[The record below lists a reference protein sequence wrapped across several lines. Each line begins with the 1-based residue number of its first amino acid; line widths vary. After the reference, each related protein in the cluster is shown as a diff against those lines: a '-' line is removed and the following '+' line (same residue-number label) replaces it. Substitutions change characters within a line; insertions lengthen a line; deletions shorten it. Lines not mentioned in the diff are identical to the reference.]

1 MARPTLQR
9 PRAKRP
15 DNARPRSGQFSA
27 SPVLGLRLPMWRSKL
42 VVFLMFAAFLA
53 LAARAL
59 WIQGPGNQ
67 FYEAEGKK
75 RFQRTL
81 ELPATRGKILD
92 RNGLVLATSL
102 PVKAIWA
109 VPEDVPSQL
118 DAGKLRQLAR
128 LLEMSE
134 KDLRKKL
141 SEDKSFVYL
150 KRQVLPEA
158 AEKIKALKIDGVHQ
172 SGEYKRFYPEGEAM
186 AHIVGFTNVEDRG
199 QEGMELARESVLA
212 GKPGARQVIKD
223 RLGRVVEDIGVLKS
237 PRDGE
242 DLHLSIDARI
252 QYLAFNEVKAAVE
265 RHKAKA
271 ASAVVLDA
279 QTGEVLALANWPT
292 YNPNDRKRL
301 SGEQLR
307 NRVLTDTFEPGSMM
321 KPITV
326 ALALQLN
333 RVKPETV
340 VQTTG
345 RFQFEGATI
354 SDTHN
359 YGPLT
364 VGGVIQKSSNI
375 GTIKIAMLMKP
386 QEMWD
391 MFTSIGLGQAPKI
404 GFPGAVAGR
413 VRPYKSWR
421 PIEQATMS
429 YGYGLS
435 VSLVQMAQAYTMF
448 AHDGEVI
455 PITMFRQE
463 GPATG
468 ERVISPKVAREVR
481 GMLEMV
487 TNPGGTAT
495 QAQVMGYR
503 VGGKTGTA
511 YKHVGR
517 GYDRSKYRASF
528 IGLAPMSNPRV
539 IVAVSVDEP
548 TAGSHYGG
556 AVAGP
561 AFAAITG
568 GTLRALNVQPDSPIR
583 QLVVTESVPEALPQT
598 PLEGMGDSADD
609 EPARGNR
616 ADGRRTGSHR

>member
-1 MARPTLQR
+1 MSMARPNPPGRNHGGT
-9 PRAKRP
+9 PS
-15 DNARPRSGQFSA
+15 RPRSGQFSA

-42 VVFLMFAAFLA
+42 VVFLMFAAFVALA
-53 LAARAL
+53 LRAA

-109 VPEDVPSQL
+109 VPEDVPDQVEL
-118 DAGKLRQLAR
+118 AKIRQLAK
-128 LLEMSE
+128 LLGMSE
-134 KDLRKKL
+134 KDLGKKL
-141 SEDKSFVYL
+141 SEDKGFVYL
-150 KRQVLPEA
+150 KRQVLPDVA
-158 AEKIKALKIDGVHQ
+158 DKIAALKIEGIHQ
-172 SGEYKRFYPEGEAM
+172 TREYKRFYPEGEAM

-199 QEGMELARESVLA
+199 QEGVELARETGLA
-212 GKPGARQVIKD
+212 GRPGARQVIKD
-223 RLGRVVEDIGVLKS
+223 RLGRVVEDIGILKT

-242 DLHLSIDARI
+242 DIQLSIDAKI
-252 QYLAFNEVKAAVE
+252 QYLAYNELKAVVDK
-265 RHKAKA
+265 HKAKA

-292 YNPNDRKRL
+292 YNPNDRTRL

-326 ALALQLN
+326 GLALQLK
-333 RVKPETV
+333 RVTPSTV
-340 VQTTG
+340 ITTTG
-345 RFQFEGATI
+345 KYQFEGATI
-354 SDTHN
+354 TDTHN
-359 YGPLT
+359 YGALT
-364 VGGVIQKSSNI
+364 VTGVIQKSSNI
-375 GTIKIAMLMKP
+375 GTTKIAMMMKP

-391 MFTSIGLGQAPKI
+391 MYTSIGLGQAPKI

-413 VRPYKSWR
+413 VRPFKSWR

-435 VSLVQMAQAYTMF
+435 VSLFQMAHAYTIF
-448 AHDGEVI
+448 AHDGELI
-455 PITMFRQE
+455 PVTMFRTN

-468 ERVISPKVAREVR
+468 ERILSPQVARDVR
-481 GMLEMV
+481 AMMETV
-487 TNPGGTAT
+487 TAPGGTAPE
-495 QAQVMGYR
+495 AQVMGYR

-511 YKHVGR
+511 YKHEGR
-517 GYDRSKYRASF
+517 GYNRSKYRASF
-528 IGLAPMSNPRV
+528 IGLAPMSNPRI
-539 IVAVSVDEP
+539 IVAISVDEP

-556 AVAGP
+556 LVAGP

-583 QLVVTESVPEALPQT
+583 QLVVSDKVPESEPW
-598 PLEGMGDSADD
+598 SA
-609 EPARGNR
+609 
-616 ADGRRTGSHR
+616 TQ

>member
-1 MARPTLQR
+1 MSMARPNP
-9 PRAKRP
+9 PRRDRNGTAS
-15 DNARPRSGQFSA
+15 RPRSGQFAA

-42 VVFLMFAAFLA
+42 VVFLMFAAFVA
-53 LAARAL
+53 LAVRAA

-109 VPEDVPSQL
+109 VPEDVPNQVE
-118 DAGKLRQLAR
+118 AAKIRQLAR
-128 LLEMSE
+128 LLGMSE
-134 KDLRKKL
+134 KELGKKL
-141 SEDKSFVYL
+141 SEDKGFVYL
-150 KRQVLPEA
+150 KRQVLPDVA
-158 AEKIKALKIDGVHQ
+158 DKIAALKIDGIHQ
-172 SGEYKRFYPEGEAM
+172 TREYKRFYPEGEAM

-199 QEGMELARESVLA
+199 QEGVELARESGLA
-212 GKPGARQVIKD
+212 GRAGARQVIKD
-223 RLGRVVEDIGVLKS
+223 RLGRVVEDIGVLKT

-242 DLHLSIDARI
+242 DIQLSIDAKI
-252 QYLAFNEVKAAVE
+252 QYLAYNELKAVVDK
-265 RHKAKA
+265 HKAKA

-292 YNPNDRKRL
+292 YNPNDRTRL

-326 ALALQLN
+326 GLALQLK
-333 RVKPETV
+333 RVTPSTV
-340 VQTTG
+340 ITTTG
-345 RFQFEGATI
+345 KYNFEGATI

-359 YGPLT
+359 YGALT
-364 VGGVIQKSSNI
+364 VSGVIQKSSNI
-375 GTIKIAMLMKP
+375 GTTKIAMMMKP

-391 MFTSIGLGQAPKI
+391 MYTSIGLGQAPKI

-435 VSLVQMAQAYTMF
+435 VSLFQMAHAYTIF
-448 AHDGEVI
+448 AHDGELI
-455 PITMFRQE
+455 PVSMFRTG

-468 ERVISPKVAREVR
+468 ERILSPQVARDVR
-481 GMLEMV
+481 AMMETV
-487 TNPGGTAT
+487 TAPGGTAPE
-495 QAQVMGYR
+495 AQVMGYR

-511 YKHVGR
+511 YKHEGR
-517 GYDRSKYRASF
+517 GYNRSKYRASF
-528 IGLAPMSNPRV
+528 IGLAPMSNPRI

-556 AVAGP
+556 LVAGP

-583 QLVVTESVPEALPQT
+583 QLVVSDKVQES
-598 PLEGMGDSADD
+598 
-609 EPARGNR
+609 EPWSS
-616 ADGRRTGSHR
+616 TQ

>member
-1 MARPTLQR
+1 PNP
-9 PRAKRP
+9 PRRDRNGTAS
-15 DNARPRSGQFSA
+15 RPRSGQFAA

-42 VVFLMFAAFLA
+42 VVFLIFAAFAA
-53 LAARAL
+53 LAVRAA

-109 VPEDVPSQL
+109 VPEDVPNQVE
-118 DAGKLRQLAR
+118 AAKIRQLAR
-128 LLEMSE
+128 LLGMSE
-134 KDLRKKL
+134 KELGKKL
-141 SEDKSFVYL
+141 SEDKGFVYL
-150 KRQVLPEA
+150 KRQVLPDVA
-158 AEKIKALKIDGVHQ
+158 DKIAALKIEGIHQ
-172 SGEYKRFYPEGEAM
+172 TREYKRFYPEGEAM

-199 QEGMELARESVLA
+199 QEGVELARESGLA
-212 GKPGARQVIKD
+212 GRAGARQVIKD
-223 RLGRVVEDIGVLKS
+223 RLGRVVEDIGVLKT

-242 DLHLSIDARI
+242 DIQLSIDAKI
-252 QYLAFNEVKAAVE
+252 QYLAYNELKAVVE
-265 RHKAKA
+265 KHKAKA

-292 YNPNDRKRL
+292 YNPNDRTRL

-326 ALALQLN
+326 GLALQLK
-333 RVKPETV
+333 RVSPSTV
-340 VQTTG
+340 IATTG
-345 RFQFEGATI
+345 KYQFEGATI
-354 SDTHN
+354 TDTHN
-359 YGPLT
+359 YGALT
-364 VGGVIQKSSNI
+364 VTGVIQKSSNI
-375 GTIKIAMLMKP
+375 GTTKIAMMMKP

-391 MFTSIGLGQAPKI
+391 MYTSIGLGQAPKI

-435 VSLVQMAQAYTMF
+435 VSLFQMAHAYTIF
-448 AHDGEVI
+448 AHDGELI
-455 PITMFRQE
+455 PVTMFRTN

-468 ERVISPKVAREVR
+468 ERILSPQVARDVR
-481 GMLEMV
+481 AMMETV
-487 TNPGGTAT
+487 TAPGGTAPE
-495 QAQVMGYR
+495 AQVMGYR

-511 YKHVGR
+511 YKHEGR
-517 GYDRSKYRASF
+517 GYNRSKYRASF
-528 IGLAPMSNPRV
+528 IGLAPMSNPRI

-556 AVAGP
+556 LVAGP

-583 QLVVTESVPEALPQT
+583 QLVVSDKVQES
-598 PLEGMGDSADD
+598 
-609 EPARGNR
+609 EPWSS
-616 ADGRRTGSHR
+616 TQ

>member
-1 MARPTLQR
+1 MSMARPNP
-9 PRAKRP
+9 PRRDRNGTAS
-15 DNARPRSGQFSA
+15 RPRSGQFAA

-42 VVFLMFAAFLA
+42 VVFLMFAAFVA
-53 LAARAL
+53 LAVRAA

-109 VPEDVPSQL
+109 VPEDVPNQVE
-118 DAGKLRQLAR
+118 AAKIRQLAR
-128 LLEMSE
+128 LLGMSE
-134 KDLRKKL
+134 KDLGKKL
-141 SEDKSFVYL
+141 SEDKGFVYL
-150 KRQVLPEA
+150 KRQVLPDVA
-158 AEKIKALKIDGVHQ
+158 DKIAALKIEGIHQ
-172 SGEYKRFYPEGEAM
+172 TREYKRFYPEGEAM

-199 QEGMELARESVLA
+199 QEGVELARESGLA
-212 GKPGARQVIKD
+212 GRAGARQVIKD
-223 RLGRVVEDIGVLKS
+223 RLGRVVEDIGVLKT

-242 DLHLSIDARI
+242 DIQLSIDAKI
-252 QYLAFNEVKAAVE
+252 QYLAYNELKAVVDK
-265 RHKAKA
+265 HKAKA

-292 YNPNDRKRL
+292 YNPNDRTRL

-326 ALALQLN
+326 GLALQLK
-333 RVKPETV
+333 RVSPSTV
-340 VQTTG
+340 IATTG
-345 RFQFEGATI
+345 KYQFEGATI
-354 SDTHN
+354 TDTHN
-359 YGPLT
+359 YGALT
-364 VGGVIQKSSNI
+364 VTGVIQKSSNI
-375 GTIKIAMLMKP
+375 GTTKIAMMMKP

-391 MFTSIGLGQAPKI
+391 MYTSIGLGQAPKI

-435 VSLVQMAQAYTMF
+435 VSLFQMAHAYTIF
-448 AHDGEVI
+448 AHDGELI
-455 PITMFRQE
+455 PVTMFRTN

-468 ERVISPKVAREVR
+468 ERILSPQVARDVR
-481 GMLEMV
+481 AMMETV
-487 TNPGGTAT
+487 TAPGGTAPE
-495 QAQVMGYR
+495 AQVMGYR

-511 YKHVGR
+511 YKHEGR
-517 GYDRSKYRASF
+517 GYNRSKYRASF
-528 IGLAPMSNPRV
+528 IGLAPMSNPRI

-556 AVAGP
+556 LVAGP

-583 QLVVTESVPEALPQT
+583 QLVVSDKVQES
-598 PLEGMGDSADD
+598 
-609 EPARGNR
+609 EPWSS
-616 ADGRRTGSHR
+616 TQ

>member
-1 MARPTLQR
+1 MSMARPNP
-9 PRAKRP
+9 PRRDRNGTAS
-15 DNARPRSGQFSA
+15 RPRSGQFSA

-42 VVFLMFAAFLA
+42 VVFLMFAAFGALA
-53 LAARAL
+53 LRAA

-102 PVKAIWA
+102 PVKAVWA
-109 VPEDVPSQL
+109 VPEDVPNQVE
-118 DAGKLRQLAR
+118 AAKIRQLAK
-128 LLEMSE
+128 LLGMSE
-134 KDLRKKL
+134 KDLGKKL
-141 SEDKSFVYL
+141 SEDKGFVYL
-150 KRQVLPEA
+150 KRQVLPDVA
-158 AEKIKALKIDGVHQ
+158 DKIAALKIEGIHQ
-172 SGEYKRFYPEGEAM
+172 TREYKRFYPEGEAM

-199 QEGMELARESVLA
+199 QEGVELAREPGLA
-212 GKPGARQVIKD
+212 GRAGARQVIKD
-223 RLGRVVEDIGVLKS
+223 RLGRVVEDVGVLKT

-242 DLHLSIDARI
+242 DIQLSIDAKI
-252 QYLAFNEVKAAVE
+252 QYLAYNELKAVVE
-265 RHKAKA
+265 KHKAKA

-292 YNPNDRKRL
+292 YNPNDRTRL

-326 ALALQLN
+326 GLALQLK
-333 RVKPETV
+333 RVTPSTV
-340 VQTTG
+340 ITTTG
-345 RFQFEGATI
+345 KYNFEGATI

-359 YGPLT
+359 YGALT
-364 VGGVIQKSSNI
+364 VSGVIQKSSNI
-375 GTIKIAMLMKP
+375 GTTKIAMMMKP

-391 MFTSIGLGQAPKI
+391 MYTSIGLGQAPKI

-413 VRPYKSWR
+413 VRPFKSWR

-435 VSLVQMAQAYTMF
+435 VSLFQMAHAYTIF
-448 AHDGEVI
+448 AHDGELI
-455 PITMFRQE
+455 PVSMFRTS

-468 ERVISPKVAREVR
+468 ERILSPQVARDVR
-481 GMLEMV
+481 AMMETV
-487 TNPGGTAT
+487 TAPGGTAPE
-495 QAQVMGYR
+495 AQVMGYR

-511 YKHVGR
+511 YKHEGR
-517 GYDRSKYRASF
+517 GYNRSKYRASF
-528 IGLAPMSNPRV
+528 IGLAPMSNPRI

-556 AVAGP
+556 LVAGP

-583 QLVVTESVPEALPQT
+583 QLVVSDKVQES
-598 PLEGMGDSADD
+598 
-609 EPARGNR
+609 EPWSS
-616 ADGRRTGSHR
+616 TQ

>member
-1 MARPTLQR
+1 MTIARPSQNAQRGNPSR
-9 PRAKRP
+9 PRT
-15 DNARPRSGQFSA
+15 GQFAA

-42 VVFLMFAAFLA
+42 VVFMMFAAFVA
-53 LAARAL
+53 LAGRAL

-109 VPEDVPSQL
+109 VPEDVPDEI
-118 DAGKLRQLAR
+118 DADKIRQLSK
-128 LLEMSE
+128 LLDMSDKE
-134 KDLRKKL
+134 LRRKFT
-141 SEDKSFVYL
+141 EDKSFVYL
-150 KRQVLPEA
+150 KRQVLPDA
-158 AEKIKALKIDGVHQ
+158 ADKIAALKIDGIHQ
-172 SGEYKRFYPEGEAM
+172 TREYKRFYPEGEAM

-199 QEGMELARESVLA
+199 QEGVELAREAVLA
-212 GKPGARQVIKD
+212 GKSGARQVIKD
-223 RLGRVVEDIGVLKS
+223 RLGRVVEDVGILKA

-242 DLHLSIDARI
+242 DQQLSIDAKI
-252 QYLAFNEVKAAVE
+252 QYLAHNEVKAIVE
-265 RHKAKA
+265 RSKAKA

-292 YNPNDRKRL
+292 YNPNDRTRL

-326 ALALQLN
+326 GLALQLK
-333 RVKPETV
+333 RVTPSTV
-340 VQTTG
+340 FVTSG
-345 RFQFEGATI
+345 KFNYEGATI

-359 YGPLT
+359 YGSLT
-364 VGGVIQKSSNI
+364 VAGIIQKSSNI
-375 GTIKIAMLMKP
+375 GTTKIAMLLKP

-391 MFTSIGLGQAPKI
+391 MYTSLGLGQAPKI

-413 VRPYKSWR
+413 VRPFKSWR

-435 VSLVQMAQAYTMF
+435 VSLFQIAHAYTIF
-448 AHDGEVI
+448 AHDGELI
-455 PITMFRQE
+455 PITMFRAN
-463 GPATG
+463 GPVTG
-468 ERVISPKVAREVR
+468 ERVLSPEVARQVR
-481 GMLEMV
+481 AMLETV
-487 TNPGGTAT
+487 TAPGGTAPE
-495 QAQVMGYR
+495 AQVMGYR

-548 TAGSHYGG
+548 TSGSHYGG
-556 AVAGP
+556 AAAGP

-568 GTLRALNVQPDSPIR
+568 GALRALNVQPDSPIR
-583 QLVVTESVPEALPQT
+583 QLVVSDKVQESEPW
-598 PLEGMGDSADD
+598 SA
-609 EPARGNR
+609 
-616 ADGRRTGSHR
+616 TQ

>member
-1 MARPTLQR
+1 MTIARPSQNAQRGNPSR
-9 PRAKRP
+9 PRT
-15 DNARPRSGQFSA
+15 GQFAA

-42 VVFLMFAAFLA
+42 VVFMMFAAFVA
-53 LAARAL
+53 LAGRAL

-109 VPEDVPSQL
+109 VPEDVPDEI
-118 DAGKLRQLAR
+118 DADKIRQLSK
-128 LLEMSE
+128 LLDMSDKE
-134 KDLRKKL
+134 LRRKFT
-141 SEDKSFVYL
+141 EDKSFVYL
-150 KRQVLPEA
+150 KRQVLPDA
-158 AEKIKALKIDGVHQ
+158 ADKIAALKIDGIHQ
-172 SGEYKRFYPEGEAM
+172 TREYKRFYPEGEAM

-199 QEGMELARESVLA
+199 QEGVELAREAVLA
-212 GKPGARQVIKD
+212 GKSGARQVIKD
-223 RLGRVVEDIGVLKS
+223 RLGRVVEDVGILKA

-242 DLHLSIDARI
+242 DQQLSIDAKI
-252 QYLAFNEVKAAVE
+252 QYLAHNEVKAIVE
-265 RHKAKA
+265 RSKAKA

-292 YNPNDRKRL
+292 YNPNDRTRL

-326 ALALQLN
+326 GLALQLK
-333 RVKPETV
+333 RVTPSTV
-340 VQTTG
+340 FVTTG
-345 RFQFEGATI
+345 KFNYEGATI

-359 YGPLT
+359 YGSLT
-364 VGGVIQKSSNI
+364 VAGIIQKSSNI
-375 GTIKIAMLMKP
+375 GTTKIAMLLKP

-391 MFTSIGLGQAPKI
+391 MYTSLGLGQAPKI

-413 VRPYKSWR
+413 VRPFKSWR

-435 VSLVQMAQAYTMF
+435 VSLFQIAHAYTIF
-448 AHDGEVI
+448 AHDGELI
-455 PITMFRQE
+455 PITMFRAN
-463 GPATG
+463 GPVTG
-468 ERVISPKVAREVR
+468 ERVLSPEVARQVR
-481 GMLEMV
+481 AMLETV
-487 TNPGGTAT
+487 TAPGGTAPE
-495 QAQVMGYR
+495 AQVMGYR

-548 TAGSHYGG
+548 TSGSHYGG
-556 AVAGP
+556 AAAGP

-568 GTLRALNVQPDSPIR
+568 GALRALNVQPDSPIR
-583 QLVVTESVPEALPQT
+583 QLVVSDKVQESEPW
-598 PLEGMGDSADD
+598 SA
-609 EPARGNR
+609 
-616 ADGRRTGSHR
+616 TQ

>member
-1 MARPTLQR
+1 MTIARPSQNAQRGNPSR
-9 PRAKRP
+9 PRT
-15 DNARPRSGQFSA
+15 GQFAA

-42 VVFLMFAAFLA
+42 VVFMMFAAFVA
-53 LAARAL
+53 LAGRAL

-109 VPEDVPSQL
+109 VPEDVPDEI
-118 DAGKLRQLAR
+118 DADKIRQLSK
-128 LLEMSE
+128 LLDMSDKE
-134 KDLRKKL
+134 LRRKFT
-141 SEDKSFVYL
+141 EDKSFVYL
-150 KRQVLPEA
+150 KRQVLPDVA
-158 AEKIKALKIDGVHQ
+158 DKIAALKIEGIHQ
-172 SGEYKRFYPEGEAM
+172 TREYKRFYPEGEAM

-199 QEGMELARESVLA
+199 QEGVELAREGVLA
-212 GKPGARQVIKD
+212 GKSGARQVIKD
-223 RLGRVVEDIGVLKS
+223 RLGRVVEDVGILKT

-242 DLHLSIDARI
+242 DQQLSIDAKI
-252 QYLAFNEVKAAVE
+252 QYLAYNEVKAAVE
-265 RHKAKA
+265 VNKAKA

-292 YNPNDRKRL
+292 YNPNDRSRL

-307 NRVLTDTFEPGSMM
+307 NRVLTDSFEPGSMV
-321 KPITV
+321 KPLTIG
-326 ALALQLN
+326 LALQLG
-333 RVKPETV
+333 RVTPTTV
-340 VQTTG
+340 INTG
-345 RFQFEGATI
+345 NGKYTFEGATI

-359 YGPLT
+359 NGPLT
-364 VGGVIQKSSNI
+364 VAGIIQKSSNI
-375 GTIKIAMLMKP
+375 GTAKISQMLKA

-391 MFTSIGLGQAPKI
+391 MFTSVGFGQAPKI

-413 VRPYKSWR
+413 LRPFKSWR

-435 VSLVQMAQAYTMF
+435 VSLLQMAHAYTIF
-448 AHDGEVI
+448 AHDGELI
-455 PITMFRQE
+455 PVTMFRTN
-463 GPATG
+463 GPVAG
-468 ERVISPKVAREVR
+468 ERVLSPEVARQVR
-481 GMLEMV
+481 AMLETV
-487 TNPGGTAT
+487 TAPGGTAP

-511 YKHVGR
+511 YKHAGR

-548 TAGSHYGG
+548 SAGSHYGG
-556 AVAGP
+556 TVAGP
-561 AFAAITG
+561 AFVAITG
-568 GTLRALNVQPDSPIR
+568 GTLRALNVRPDSPIR
-583 QLVVTESVPEALPQT
+583 QLVVTDRVPE
-598 PLEGMGDSADD
+598 S
-609 EPARGNR
+609 EPWG
-616 ADGRRTGSHR
+616 GTQ

>member
-1 MARPTLQR
+1 MSMARPNP
-9 PRAKRP
+9 PRRDRNGTAS
-15 DNARPRSGQFSA
+15 RPRSGQFSA

-42 VVFLMFAAFLA
+42 VVFMMFAAFGA
-53 LAARAL
+53 LAVRAA

-109 VPEDVPSQL
+109 VPEDVPNQV
-118 DAGKLRQLAR
+118 DAAKIRQLAK
-128 LLEMSE
+128 LLGMSE
-134 KDLRKKL
+134 KDLGKKL
-141 SEDKSFVYL
+141 SEDKGFVYL
-150 KRQVLPEA
+150 KRQVLPDVA
-158 AEKIKALKIDGVHQ
+158 DKIAALKIEGIHQ
-172 SGEYKRFYPEGEAM
+172 TREYKRFYPEGEAM

-199 QEGMELARESVLA
+199 QEGVELAREPGLA
-212 GKPGARQVIKD
+212 GRAGARQVIKD
-223 RLGRVVEDIGVLKS
+223 RLGRVVEDVGVLKT

-242 DLHLSIDARI
+242 DIQLSIDAKI
-252 QYLAFNEVKAAVE
+252 QYLAYNELKAVVE
-265 RHKAKA
+265 KHKAKA

-292 YNPNDRKRL
+292 YNPNDRTRL

-326 ALALQLN
+326 GLALQLK
-333 RVKPETV
+333 RVTPSTV
-340 VQTTG
+340 ITTTG
-345 RFQFEGATI
+345 KYNFEGATI

-359 YGPLT
+359 YGALT
-364 VGGVIQKSSNI
+364 VSGVIQKSSNI
-375 GTIKIAMLMKP
+375 GTTKIAMLMKP

-391 MFTSIGLGQAPKI
+391 MFTSVGLGQAPKI

-413 VRPYKSWR
+413 VRPFKSWR

-435 VSLVQMAQAYTMF
+435 VSLFQMAHAYTIF
-448 AHDGEVI
+448 AHDGELI
-455 PITMFRQE
+455 PVSMFRTN
-463 GPATG
+463 GPVTG
-468 ERVISPKVAREVR
+468 ERILAPQVARDVR
-481 GMLEMV
+481 AMLETV
-487 TNPGGTAT
+487 TAPGGTAPE
-495 QAQVMGYR
+495 AQVMGYR

-511 YKHVGR
+511 YKHEGR
-517 GYDRSKYRASF
+517 GYNRSKYRASF
-528 IGLAPMSNPRV
+528 IGLAPMSNPRI

-556 AVAGP
+556 LVAGP

-583 QLVVTESVPEALPQT
+583 QLVVSDKVQES
-598 PLEGMGDSADD
+598 
-609 EPARGNR
+609 EPWSS
-616 ADGRRTGSHR
+616 TQ

>member
-1 MARPTLQR
+1 MSMARPNPPGRNGNGT
-9 PRAKRP
+9 PS
-15 DNARPRSGQFSA
+15 RPRSGQFSA

-42 VVFLMFAAFLA
+42 VVFLMFAAFVALA
-53 LAARAL
+53 LRAA

-109 VPEDVPSQL
+109 VPEDVPNQVEL
-118 DAGKLRQLAR
+118 AKIRQLAR
-128 LLEMSE
+128 LLGMSE
-134 KDLRKKL
+134 KDLGKKL
-141 SEDKSFVYL
+141 SEDKGFVYL
-150 KRQVLPEA
+150 KRQVLPDVA
-158 AEKIKALKIDGVHQ
+158 DKIAALKIEGIHQ
-172 SGEYKRFYPEGEAM
+172 TREYKRFYPEGEAM

-199 QEGMELARESVLA
+199 QEGVELARETGLA
-212 GKPGARQVIKD
+212 GRPGARQVIKD
-223 RLGRVVEDIGVLKS
+223 RLGRVVEDVGILKT

-242 DLHLSIDARI
+242 DIQLSIDAKI
-252 QYLAFNEVKAAVE
+252 QYLAYNELKAVVDK
-265 RHKAKA
+265 HKAKA

-292 YNPNDRKRL
+292 YNPNDRTRL

-326 ALALQLN
+326 GLALQLK
-333 RVKPETV
+333 RVTPSTV
-340 VQTTG
+340 ITTTG
-345 RFQFEGATI
+345 KYQFEGATI

-359 YGPLT
+359 YGALT
-364 VGGVIQKSSNI
+364 VSGVIQKSSNI
-375 GTIKIAMLMKP
+375 GTTKIAMLMKP

-391 MFTSIGLGQAPKI
+391 MYTSIGLGQAPKI

-413 VRPYKSWR
+413 VRPFKSWR

-435 VSLVQMAQAYTMF
+435 VSLFQMAHAYTIF
-448 AHDGEVI
+448 AHDGELI
-455 PITMFRQE
+455 PVTMFRTN

-468 ERVISPKVAREVR
+468 ERILSPQVARDVR
-481 GMLEMV
+481 AMMETV
-487 TNPGGTAT
+487 TAPGGTAPE
-495 QAQVMGYR
+495 AQVMGYR

-511 YKHVGR
+511 YKHEGR
-517 GYDRSKYRASF
+517 GYNRSKYRASF
-528 IGLAPMSNPRV
+528 IGLAPMSNPRI

-556 AVAGP
+556 LVAGP

-583 QLVVTESVPEALPQT
+583 QLVVSDKVPESEPW
-598 PLEGMGDSADD
+598 SA
-609 EPARGNR
+609 
-616 ADGRRTGSHR
+616 TQ

>member
-1 MARPTLQR
+1 MSMARPNP
-9 PRAKRP
+9 PRRDRNGTAS
-15 DNARPRSGQFSA
+15 RPRSGQFAA

-42 VVFLMFAAFLA
+42 VVFLMFAAFAA
-53 LAARAL
+53 LAVRAA

-109 VPEDVPSQL
+109 VPEDVPNQVE
-118 DAGKLRQLAR
+118 AGKIRQLAR
-128 LLEMSE
+128 LLGMSE
-134 KDLRKKL
+134 KDLGKKL
-141 SEDKSFVYL
+141 SEDKGFVYL
-150 KRQVLPEA
+150 KRQVLPDVA
-158 AEKIKALKIDGVHQ
+158 DKIAALKIDGIHQ
-172 SGEYKRFYPEGEAM
+172 TREYKRFYPEGEAM

-199 QEGMELARESVLA
+199 QEGVELARESGLA
-212 GKPGARQVIKD
+212 GRAGARQVIKD
-223 RLGRVVEDIGVLKS
+223 RLGRVVEDIGVLKT

-242 DLHLSIDARI
+242 DIQLSIDAKI
-252 QYLAFNEVKAAVE
+252 QYLAYNELKAVVDK
-265 RHKAKA
+265 HKAKA

-292 YNPNDRKRL
+292 YNPNDRTRL

-326 ALALQLN
+326 GLALQLK
-333 RVKPETV
+333 RVSPSTV
-340 VQTTG
+340 IATTG
-345 RFQFEGATI
+345 KYQFEGATI
-354 SDTHN
+354 TDTHN
-359 YGPLT
+359 YGALT
-364 VGGVIQKSSNI
+364 VTGVIQKSSNI
-375 GTIKIAMLMKP
+375 GTTKIAMMMKP

-391 MFTSIGLGQAPKI
+391 MYTSIGLGQAPKL

-435 VSLVQMAQAYTMF
+435 VSLFQMAHAYTIF
-448 AHDGEVI
+448 AHDGELI
-455 PITMFRQE
+455 PVTMFRTS

-468 ERVISPKVAREVR
+468 ERILSPQVARDVR
-481 GMLEMV
+481 AMMETV
-487 TNPGGTAT
+487 TAPGGTAPE
-495 QAQVMGYR
+495 AQVMGYR

-511 YKHVGR
+511 YKHEGR
-517 GYDRSKYRASF
+517 GYNRSKYRASF
-528 IGLAPMSNPRV
+528 IGLAPMSNPRI

-556 AVAGP
+556 TVAGP
-561 AFAAITG
+561 VFAAITG

-583 QLVVTESVPEALPQT
+583 QLVVSDKVQES
-598 PLEGMGDSADD
+598 
-609 EPARGNR
+609 EPWSS
-616 ADGRRTGSHR
+616 TQ

>member
-1 MARPTLQR
+1 MSMARPNP
-9 PRAKRP
+9 PRRDRNGTAS
-15 DNARPRSGQFSA
+15 RPRSGQFAA

-42 VVFLMFAAFLA
+42 VVFLMFAAFVA
-53 LAARAL
+53 LAVRAA

-109 VPEDVPSQL
+109 VPEDVPNQVE
-118 DAGKLRQLAR
+118 AGKIRQLAR
-128 LLEMSE
+128 LLGMSE
-134 KDLRKKL
+134 KELGKKL
-141 SEDKSFVYL
+141 SEDKGFVYL
-150 KRQVLPEA
+150 KRQVLPDVA
-158 AEKIKALKIDGVHQ
+158 DKIAALKIDGIHQ
-172 SGEYKRFYPEGEAM
+172 TREYKRFYPEGEAM

-199 QEGMELARESVLA
+199 QEGVELARESGLA
-212 GKPGARQVIKD
+212 GRAGARQVIKD
-223 RLGRVVEDIGVLKS
+223 RLGRVVEDIGVLKT

-242 DLHLSIDARI
+242 DIQLSIDAKI
-252 QYLAFNEVKAAVE
+252 QYLAYNELKAVVDK
-265 RHKAKA
+265 HKAKA

-292 YNPNDRKRL
+292 YNPNDRTRL

-326 ALALQLN
+326 GLALQLK
-333 RVKPETV
+333 RVSPSTV
-340 VQTTG
+340 IATTG
-345 RFQFEGATI
+345 KYNFEGATI
-354 SDTHN
+354 TDTHN
-359 YGPLT
+359 YGALT
-364 VGGVIQKSSNI
+364 VTGVIQKSSNI
-375 GTIKIAMLMKP
+375 GTTKIAMMMKP

-391 MFTSIGLGQAPKI
+391 MYTSIGLGQAPKI

-435 VSLVQMAQAYTMF
+435 VSLFQMAHAYTIF
-448 AHDGEVI
+448 AHDGELI
-455 PITMFRQE
+455 PVTMFRTN

-468 ERVISPKVAREVR
+468 ERILSPQVARDVR
-481 GMLEMV
+481 AMMETV
-487 TNPGGTAT
+487 TAPGGTAPE
-495 QAQVMGYR
+495 AQVMGYR

-511 YKHVGR
+511 YKHEGR
-517 GYDRSKYRASF
+517 GYNRSKYRASF
-528 IGLAPMSNPRV
+528 IGLAPMSNPRI

-556 AVAGP
+556 LVAGP

-583 QLVVTESVPEALPQT
+583 QLVVSDKVQES
-598 PLEGMGDSADD
+598 
-609 EPARGNR
+609 EPWSS
-616 ADGRRTGSHR
+616 TQ

>member
-1 MARPTLQR
+1 MSMARPNP
-9 PRAKRP
+9 PRRDRNGTAS
-15 DNARPRSGQFSA
+15 RPRSGQFAA

-42 VVFLMFAAFLA
+42 VVFLMFAAFAA
-53 LAARAL
+53 LAVRAA

-109 VPEDVPSQL
+109 VPEDVPNQVE
-118 DAGKLRQLAR
+118 AAKIRQLAR
-128 LLEMSE
+128 LLGMSE
-134 KDLRKKL
+134 KDLGKKL
-141 SEDKSFVYL
+141 SEDKGFVYL
-150 KRQVLPEA
+150 KRQVLPDVA
-158 AEKIKALKIDGVHQ
+158 DKIAALKIEGIHQ
-172 SGEYKRFYPEGEAM
+172 TREYKRFYPEGEAM

-199 QEGMELARESVLA
+199 QEGVELARESGLA
-212 GKPGARQVIKD
+212 GRAGARQVIKD
-223 RLGRVVEDIGVLKS
+223 RLGRVVEDIGVLKT

-242 DLHLSIDARI
+242 DIQLSIDAKI
-252 QYLAFNEVKAAVE
+252 QYLAYNELKAVVDK
-265 RHKAKA
+265 HKAKA

-292 YNPNDRKRL
+292 YNPNDRTRL

-326 ALALQLN
+326 GLALQLK
-333 RVKPETV
+333 RVTPSTV
-340 VQTTG
+340 ITTTG
-345 RFQFEGATI
+345 KYNFEGATI

-359 YGPLT
+359 YGALT
-364 VGGVIQKSSNI
+364 VSGVIQKSSNI
-375 GTIKIAMLMKP
+375 GTTKIAMLMKP

-391 MFTSIGLGQAPKI
+391 MYTSIGLGQAPKI

-435 VSLVQMAQAYTMF
+435 VSLFQMAHAYTIF
-448 AHDGEVI
+448 AHDGELI
-455 PITMFRQE
+455 PVTMFRTN

-468 ERVISPKVAREVR
+468 ERILSPQVARDVR
-481 GMLEMV
+481 AMMETV
-487 TNPGGTAT
+487 TAPGGTAPE
-495 QAQVMGYR
+495 AQVMGYR

-511 YKHVGR
+511 YKHEGR
-517 GYDRSKYRASF
+517 GYNRSKYRASF
-528 IGLAPMSNPRV
+528 IGLAPMSNPRI

-556 AVAGP
+556 LVAGP

-583 QLVVTESVPEALPQT
+583 QLVVSDKVQES
-598 PLEGMGDSADD
+598 
-609 EPARGNR
+609 EPWSS
-616 ADGRRTGSHR
+616 TQ

>member
-1 MARPTLQR
+1 MSMARPNP
-9 PRAKRP
+9 PRRDRNGTAL
-15 DNARPRSGQFSA
+15 RPRSGQFAA

-42 VVFLMFAAFLA
+42 VVFLMFAAFVA
-53 LAARAL
+53 LAVRAA

-109 VPEDVPSQL
+109 VPEDVPNQVE
-118 DAGKLRQLAR
+118 AAKIRQLAR
-128 LLEMSE
+128 LLGMSE
-134 KDLRKKL
+134 KELGKKL
-141 SEDKSFVYL
+141 SEDKGFVYL
-150 KRQVLPEA
+150 KRQVLPDVA
-158 AEKIKALKIDGVHQ
+158 DKIAALKIEGIHQ
-172 SGEYKRFYPEGEAM
+172 TREYKRFYPEGEAM

-199 QEGMELARESVLA
+199 QEGVELARESGLA
-212 GKPGARQVIKD
+212 GRAGARQVIKD
-223 RLGRVVEDIGVLKS
+223 RLGRVVEDIGVLKT

-242 DLHLSIDARI
+242 DIQLSIDAKI
-252 QYLAFNEVKAAVE
+252 QYLAYNELKAVVDK
-265 RHKAKA
+265 HKAKA

-292 YNPNDRKRL
+292 YNPNDRTRL

-326 ALALQLN
+326 ALALQLK
-333 RVKPETV
+333 RVSPSTV
-340 VQTTG
+340 IATTG
-345 RFQFEGATI
+345 KYNFEGATI
-354 SDTHN
+354 TDTHN
-359 YGPLT
+359 YGALT
-364 VGGVIQKSSNI
+364 VTGVIQKSSNI
-375 GTIKIAMLMKP
+375 GTTKIAMMMKP

-391 MFTSIGLGQAPKI
+391 MYTSIGLGQAPKI

-435 VSLVQMAQAYTMF
+435 VSLFQMAHAYTIF
-448 AHDGEVI
+448 AHDGELI
-455 PITMFRQE
+455 PVTMFRTN

-468 ERVISPKVAREVR
+468 ERILSPQVARDVR
-481 GMLEMV
+481 AMMETV
-487 TNPGGTAT
+487 TAPGGTAPE
-495 QAQVMGYR
+495 AQVMGYR

-511 YKHVGR
+511 YKHEGR
-517 GYDRSKYRASF
+517 GYNRSKYRASF
-528 IGLAPMSNPRV
+528 IGLAPMSNPRI

-556 AVAGP
+556 LVAGP

-583 QLVVTESVPEALPQT
+583 QLVVSDKVQES
-598 PLEGMGDSADD
+598 
-609 EPARGNR
+609 EPWSS
-616 ADGRRTGSHR
+616 TQ

>member
-1 MARPTLQR
+1 MSLARPSLGARARGNNASRQQAQPQSR
-9 PRAKRP
+9 PRT
-15 DNARPRSGQFSA
+15 GQFSA
-27 SPVLGLRLPMWRSKL
+27 SPVLGLRLPMWRSKF
-42 VVFLMFAAFLA
+42 VVFLMFAAFAA

-102 PVKAIWA
+102 PVKAVWA
-109 VPEDVPSQL
+109 VPEDVPNDISAA
-118 DAGKLRQLAR
+118 DRRQLAK

-134 KDLRKKL
+134 KDLQRKFD
-141 SEDKSFVYL
+141 EDKSFVYL
-150 KRQVLPEA
+150 KRQVLPDA
-158 AEKIKALKIDGVHQ
+158 ADKIAALKIEGIHQ
-172 SGEYKRFYPEGEAM
+172 TREYKRFYPEGEAM
-186 AHIVGFTNVEDRG
+186 AHIVGFNNVEDKG
-199 QEGMELARESVLA
+199 QEGVELAREDMLA

-223 RLGRVVEDIGVLKS
+223 RLGRVVEDVGILKT
-237 PRDGE
+237 PRDGR
-242 DLHLSIDARI
+242 DMQLSIDAKI
-252 QYLAFNEVKAAVE
+252 QYLAFNEVKAAAE
-265 RHKAKA
+265 RSKAKA
-271 ASAVVLDA
+271 VSAVVLDA

-292 YNPNDRKRL
+292 YNPNDRSRL
-301 SGEQLR
+301 TGEQLR

-326 ALALQLN
+326 GLALQLK
-333 RVKPETV
+333 RVTPSTV

-345 RFQFEGATI
+345 KYNFEGATI
-354 SDTHN
+354 TDTHN
-359 YGPLT
+359 YGALT

-375 GTIKIAMLMKP
+375 GTTKIAMMLKP

-391 MFTSIGLGQAPKI
+391 MFTSVGLGQAPKI

-413 VRPYKSWR
+413 VRPFKSWR

-435 VSLVQMAQAYTMF
+435 VSLFQIAHAYTIF
-448 AHDGEVI
+448 AHDGEII
-455 PITMFRQE
+455 PVSMFKTN

-468 ERVISPKVAREVR
+468 ERVLSPQVARDVR
-481 GMLEMV
+481 AMLETV
-487 TNPGGTAT
+487 TAPGGTAPE
-495 QAQVMGYR
+495 AQVMGYR

-556 AVAGP
+556 AAAGP
-561 AFAAITG
+561 VFSQIMG

-583 QLVVTESVPEALPQT
+583 QLMVSDKVQESEPWVAT
-598 PLEGMGDSADD
+598 P
-609 EPARGNR
+609 
-616 ADGRRTGSHR
+616 

>member
-1 MARPTLQR
+1 MSMARPNP
-9 PRAKRP
+9 PRRDRNGTAS
-15 DNARPRSGQFSA
+15 RPRSGQFAA

-42 VVFLMFAAFLA
+42 VVFLMFAAFVA
-53 LAARAL
+53 LAVRAA

-109 VPEDVPSQL
+109 VPEDVPNQVE
-118 DAGKLRQLAR
+118 AAKIRQLAR
-128 LLEMSE
+128 LLGMSE
-134 KDLRKKL
+134 KDLSKKL
-141 SEDKSFVYL
+141 SEDKGFVYL
-150 KRQVLPEA
+150 KRQVLPDVA
-158 AEKIKALKIDGVHQ
+158 DKIAALKIEGIHQ
-172 SGEYKRFYPEGEAM
+172 TREYKRFYPEGEAM

-199 QEGMELARESVLA
+199 QEGVELARESGLA
-212 GKPGARQVIKD
+212 GRAGARQVIKD
-223 RLGRVVEDIGVLKS
+223 RLGRVVEDIGVLKT

-242 DLHLSIDARI
+242 DIQLSIDAKI
-252 QYLAFNEVKAAVE
+252 QYLAYNELKAVVDK
-265 RHKAKA
+265 HKAKA

-292 YNPNDRKRL
+292 YNPNDRTRL

-326 ALALQLN
+326 GLALQLK
-333 RVKPETV
+333 RVTPSTV
-340 VQTTG
+340 ITTAG
-345 RFQFEGATI
+345 KYNFEGATI

-359 YGPLT
+359 YGALT
-364 VGGVIQKSSNI
+364 VSGVIQKSSNI
-375 GTIKIAMLMKP
+375 GTTKIAMMMKP

-391 MFTSIGLGQAPKI
+391 MYTSIGLGQAPKI

-435 VSLVQMAQAYTMF
+435 VSLFQMAHAYTIF
-448 AHDGEVI
+448 AHDGELI
-455 PITMFRQE
+455 PVTMFRTS

-468 ERVISPKVAREVR
+468 ERILSPQVARDVR
-481 GMLEMV
+481 AMMETV
-487 TNPGGTAT
+487 TAPGGTAPE
-495 QAQVMGYR
+495 AQVMGYR

-511 YKHVGR
+511 YKHEGR
-517 GYDRSKYRASF
+517 GYNRSKYRASF
-528 IGLAPMSNPRV
+528 IGLAPMSNPRI

-556 AVAGP
+556 LVAGP

-583 QLVVTESVPEALPQT
+583 QLVVSDKVQES
-598 PLEGMGDSADD
+598 
-609 EPARGNR
+609 EPWSS
-616 ADGRRTGSHR
+616 TQ